1 MIYLI
6 LWTIAIL
13 LVALIST
20 VATFAM
26 ARYRYGRKLRNQSA
40 MIQTERGP
48 IEYAE
53 IGHGA
58 PILVVHGSP
67 GGFDQSLNYILALQ
81 ELEFKYRYIIPS
93 RAGYLRTPL
102 SVAKTPLEQA
112 HAFAA
117 LLTALGIDRVVTTA
131 SSGGGPSA
139 LEFAM
144 RYPDRGSAL
153 ILEECITQKVHGNP
167 APIRASIFRDYLV
180 WLVGRIRV
188 AQWQASS
195 PGDRKISTLGNALM
209 ESIGL
214 SRLRSEGEANDFIQF
229 SRIADWPLNQIT
241 CPTLILH
248 GTADANVPIS
258 HSEFAHSQISGST
271 RLRLEITR
279 ARRSTERGARWR
291 LQIVRLVRSGLET
304 ANS

>member
-1 MIYLI
+1 MIHLI
-6 LWTIAIL
+6 LWTGAIL
-13 LVALIST
+13 LVALMST
-20 VATFAM
+20 VAMFAM
-26 ARYRYGRKLRNQSA
+26 ARYRYGRKLQNQSA
-40 MIQTERGP
+40 MIQTERGL

-58 PILVVHGSP
+58 AILVVHGSP

-81 ELEFKYRYIIPS
+81 EAEFEYRYIIPS

-102 SVAKTPLEQA
+102 SVANTPLEQA

-117 LLTALGIDRVVTTA
+117 LLTALGINRVVITA

-139 LEFAM
+139 LQFAM
-144 RYPDRGSAL
+144 QYPDRCCAL
-153 ILEECITQKVHGNP
+153 ILEECIIQKVHGNP
-167 APIRASIFRDYLV
+167 APFKASIFRDYLV
-180 WLVGRIRV
+180 WLVGRIKV

-195 PGDRKISTLGNALM
+195 PEDRMISTLGNALM

-214 SRLRSEGEANDFIQF
+214 SRMRSAGEANDFIQF
-229 SRIADWPLNQIT
+229 ARIDDWPLNQIT

-258 HSEFAHSQISGST
+258 HSEFAHSQITGSALE
-271 RLRLEITR
+271 RLPGADHFMPITQYK
-279 ARRSTERGARWR
+279 R
-291 LQIVRLVRSGLET
+291 LQFLQDEFLAKHAR
-304 ANS
+304 A